1 MQPPPRKGNYVK
13 FLKNLHTEQV
23 AKLQLKNQHECDL
36 LEDIRQ
42 FTIKRSAIE
51 KSYSEALL
59 KISSQYLNKKIPNIP
74 DIKMEGMEERWNMWS
89 VWRTVLEEN
98 EKLARARLAAI
109 EVFQQ
114 QIADEAKVLRDYKLA
129 IAKRSLSGI
138 VNVQKELHLSVG
150 DVDKTKK
157 SYFDEEHCAH
167 DVRDKARDIEEKL
180 KKKKGSFFQSIT
192 SLQKNSARVTS
203 RKELLE
209 EKSSG
214 ARNDYILSLA
224 AANAHQNRY
233 FTVDLQTTMTT
244 MENYVFERVAEYL
257 MLMGRTELLTC
268 SATQNSFG
276 KIRDQAQQLTR
287 EYNLQCCY
295 LFYPVLKQHIQ
306 YDFEACDNDPVR
318 KVTTEHDSA
327 TETLTKEAKNLA
339 GRVVKENASIRE
351 NAKKLALC
359 QSLRDSGQRSDPN
372 DPNGPDL
379 DTKIEEFRD
388 QIRRSETEKAKAE
401 ACLQCL
407 RDGGINVDEWVQ
419 EAEIMGVQELTR
431 SASSISMRT
440 DASGQGENPSSDS
453 FYDSDKDEAAGG
465 ASAFA
470 QTKPKAE
477 TQLSRD
483 RTFSDSDDEPEERAA
498 TGSSAAAAA
507 AAAPTSAM
515 AASGRAGAWDDPTE
529 VNWGGEEEEDKDE
542 PIVPEPKEAI
552 FKCTALYSY
561 TGQNPDE
568 LTIVE
573 NEQLEVVGEGDGD
586 GWLRARNY
594 RGEEGYVPHN
604 YLDIDQ
610 ETAGGAFNGTGS
622 ANQLRSQ
629 ISFSSVDYTVDNED
643 QTVDS
648 MQSPDQVSV
657 IMAPQKQLKSD
668 VEWCIALYDYDA
680 TAEDELTFEEGDK
693 IKIVTKTAHGVDDGW
708 WEGELDGKFGN
719 FPSLVVEE
727 CDEMGEPLSEGG
739 DESPPPM
746 AAPNFALPPAPAL
759 PPEYAHELEL
769 ELTEDM
775 FGSQDT
781 ADEDSGYIP
790 NGAAV
795 PSMPPPVLIQ
805 EPGMEDDL
813 SDDGQP
819 PPSLPPPQLQ
829 KAAGKSEPGAGGA
842 TANTLNLGMAQIIVT
857 AATPMVEDG
866 ADKSFPPVGESEREQ
881 QQHVK
886 KQDESKQEQPVADK
900 KPEISPKPLVKV
912 SPSPQKQPPSNAAQS
927 SMTAAKEEDQ
937 QSFSEGTDSA
947 SGNNV
952 PILQEVED
960 PFNEKSKTDSAGDG
974 IGFEANF
981 EANFDANFDD
991 AFAGTTGGGGGGG
1004 GGGGEQSSDLD
1015 VNGEPGDEEEQGHCE
1030 GVSAAGAGTGAGAAG
1045 AAAEEDIEAPKQVVG
1060 GRASIPEELD
1070 SNQLAHD
1077 HEHDIY
1083 YIDYSDGQL

>member
-23 AKLQLKNQHECDL
+23 SKLQLKNQHECDL

-42 FTIKRSAIE
+42 FTIKRSSIE

-59 KISSQYLNKKIPNIP
+59 KISSAYLNKKIPNIP

-129 IAKRSLSGI
+129 IAKKCLNQV
-138 VNVQKELHLSVG
+138 VNVQKELHLTVG

-157 SYFDEEHCAH
+157 QYFDEEHCAH

-209 EKSSG
+209 EKSTG

-257 MLMGRTELLTC
+257 TLMGRTELLTC

-287 EYNLQCCY
+287 DYNLQCCY

-306 YDFEACDNDPVR
+306 YDFEPCDNDPVR
-318 KVTTEHDSA
+318 KVTAEHESA

-339 GRVVKENASIRE
+339 GRVVKENSSVRE

-359 QSLRDSGQRSDPN
+359 VALRDSGQRTDPN

-379 DTKIEEFRD
+379 DTKIEEFRES
-388 QIRRSETEKAKAE
+388 IRRSETEKAKAE
-401 ACLQCL
+401 ACLECL
-407 RDGGINVDEWVQ
+407 RNGGINVDEWVQ

-431 SASSISMRT
+431 SASSLSMRT

-453 FYDSDKDEAAGG
+453 FYDSDKEEAVEAV
-465 ASAFA
+465 AHVKTPLEDKELARA
-470 QTKPKAE
+470 
-477 TQLSRD
+477 
-483 RTFSDSDDEPEERAA
+483 RTFSDSDEEQEEEVRAVEA
-498 TGSSAAAAA
+498 I
-507 AAAPTSAM
+507 APTI
-515 AASGRAGAWDDPTE
+515 GAWEDPTE
-529 VNWGGEEEEDKDE
+529 VNWGAEDRDEELT
-542 PIVPEPKEAI
+542 IPEPKEPI

-561 TGQNPDE
+561 TAQNPDE

-573 NEQLEVVGEGDGD
+573 NEQLEVIGEGDGD

-604 YLDIDQ
+604 YLDIEQ
-610 ETAGGAFNGTGS
+610 EAVNSTSNT
-622 ANQLRSQ
+622 NQLRSQ

-643 QTVDS
+643 PTVDS
-648 MQSPDQVSV
+648 IQSPDQVSV
-657 IMAPQKQLKSD
+657 IMAPHKKKPEQ
-668 VEWCIALYDYDA
+668 EFCIALYDYDA
-680 TAEDELTFEEGDK
+680 TAEDELTFEEGQI
-693 IKIVTKTAHGVDDGW
+693 IKIVTKSAHGVDDGW

-727 CDEMGEPLSEGG
+727 CDENGEPLTDGG
-739 DESPPPM
+739 DESPPPT
-746 AAPNFALPPAPAL
+746 APPSIALPMAPPL
-759 PPEYAHELEL
+759 PQEYADELN
-769 ELTEDM
+769 EDM
-775 FGSQDT
+775 FQSTDIP
-781 ADEDSGYIP
+781 DDDSNYVSNGIP
-790 NGAAV
+790 
-795 PSMPPPVLIQ
+795 SFPPPVIIQ
-805 EPGMEDDL
+805 EPDSQDDETETNMKAVSQKLKSSALAAEAMGKKDADTLDLGERGGGSRATDEPNRSVADDGGAEKMCDENENVEDDSEPL
-813 SDDGQP
+813 FEDDEKPQSDTETVEP
-819 PPSLPPPQLQ
+819 F
-829 KAAGKSEPGAGGA
+829 KSEP
-842 TANTLNLGMAQIIVT
+842 
-857 AATPMVEDG
+857 
-866 ADKSFPPVGESEREQ
+866 K
-881 QQHVK
+881 
-886 KQDESKQEQPVADK
+886 
-900 KPEISPKPLVKV
+900 
-912 SPSPQKQPPSNAAQS
+912 
-927 SMTAAKEEDQ
+927 
-937 QSFSEGTDSA
+937 
-947 SGNNV
+947 
-952 PILQEVED
+952 D
-960 PFNEKSKTDSAGDG
+960 PFNEKSTEAESTDNA
-974 IGFEANF
+974 FEANF
-981 EANFDANFDD
+981 EANFDD
-991 AFAGTTGGGGGGG
+991 AFA
-1004 GGGGEQSSDLD
+1004 
-1015 VNGEPGDEEEQGHCE
+1015 
-1030 GVSAAGAGTGAGAAG
+1030 SAE
-1045 AAAEEDIEAPKQVVG
+1045 AERETPKQVIG
-1060 GRASIPEELD
+1060 GRASIPEELAPH
-1070 SNQLAHD
+1070 QLARLQNLK
-1077 HEHDIY
+1077 E
-1083 YIDYSDGQL
+1083 SNA

>member
-74 DIKMEGMEERWNMWS
+74 DIKMDGMEERWNMWS

-327 TETLTKEAKNLA
+327 AETLTKEAKNLA

-359 QSLRDSGQRSDPN
+359 QSLRDSGQRTDPN

-453 FYDSDKDEAAGG
+453 FYDSDKEDTQTQTQ
-465 ASAFA
+465 A
-470 QTKPKAE
+470 QSQAQAKPKTE
-477 TQLSRD
+477 QQLSRD
-483 RTFSDSDDEPEERAA
+483 RTFSDSDDEPEERPAA
-498 TGSSAAAAA
+498 AAASSSAAAAA
-507 AAAPTSAM
+507 ASTSSM
-515 AASGRAGAWDDPTE
+515 MGGGGWDDPTE
-529 VNWGGEEEEDKDE
+529 VNWGGEEEDDKDE

-561 TGQNPDE
+561 TAQNPDE

-610 ETAGGAFNGTGS
+610 ETAGSAFN
-622 ANQLRSQ
+622 
-629 ISFSSVDYTVDNED
+629 D

-657 IMAPQKQLKSD
+657 IMAPQKRPKSD

-693 IKIVTKTAHGVDDGW
+693 IKIITKTAHGVDDGW
-708 WEGELDGKFGN
+708 WEGELDGRFGN

-739 DESPPPM
+739 DESPPPT
-746 AAPNFALPPAPAL
+746 AAPTFALPPAPAL

-781 ADEDSGYIP
+781 ADEDSGVYP
-790 NGAAV
+790 NGAAA

-819 PPSLPPPQLQ
+819 PPSLPPPQLPQ
-829 KAAGKSEPGAGGA
+829 AGGPTPGPGISKGEKGA
-842 TANTLNLGMAQIIVT
+842 AASTANTLNL
-857 AATPMVEDG
+857 
-866 ADKSFPPVGESEREQ
+866 VGESDSQSDKDTDTE
-881 QQHVK
+881 K
-886 KQDESKQEQPVADK
+886 AKDEKPEKPSKEAEASAK
-900 KPEISPKPLVKV
+900 KPDVAPKPLAKV
-912 SPSPQKQPPSNAAQS
+912 SPSPQTAPAPA
-927 SMTAAKEEDQ
+927 AAKEEDQ
-937 QSFSEGTDSA
+937 QSFSEGTDSET
-947 SGNNV
+947 V
-952 PILQEVED
+952 PALQEADD
-960 PFNEKSKTDSAGDG
+960 PFNEKAKGESSGGGDG
-974 IGFEANF
+974 STGFEANF

-991 AFAGTTGGGGGGG
+991 AFAGAGSGSGGGG
-1004 GGGGEQSSDLD
+1004 GGGGEQSHDLD
-1015 VNGEPGDEEEQGHCE
+1015 VNGEPGETGS
-1030 GVSAAGAGTGAGAAG
+1030 GPAAG
-1045 AAAEEDIEAPKQVVG
+1045 EEDIEAPKQVVG

-1070 SNQLAHD
+1070 SNQLARLQNLK
-1077 HEHDIY
+1077 E
-1083 YIDYSDGQL
+1083 SNA

>member
-51 KSYSEALL
+51 KSYSEGLL

-74 DIKMEGMEERWNMWS
+74 DIKMDGMEERWNMWS

-167 DVRDKARDIEEKL
+167 DVRDKAKDIEEKL

-327 TETLTKEAKNLA
+327 AETLTKEAKNLA

-351 NAKKLALC
+351 HAKKLALC
-359 QSLRDSGQRSDPN
+359 QSLRDAGQRTDPN

-379 DTKIEEFRD
+379 DTKIDEFRD

-453 FYDSDKDEAAGG
+453 FYDSDKEEGATAVAA
-465 ASAFA
+465 
-470 QTKPKAE
+470 TKPKQE
-477 TQLSRD
+477 QQLSRD
-483 RTFSDSDDEPEERAA
+483 RTFSDSEEEPEERERAQP
-498 TGSSAAAAA
+498 T
-507 AAAPTSAM
+507 AAAPVQMS
-515 AASGRAGAWDDPTE
+515 SGWDDPTE
-529 VNWGGEEEEDKDE
+529 VNWDEAEDDKDE

-561 TGQNPDE
+561 TAQNPDE

-604 YLDIDQ
+604 YLDIEQDAA
-610 ETAGGAFNGTGS
+610 AGGAFNGSS
-622 ANQLRSQ
+622 ANQLRTQ

-657 IMAPQKQLKSD
+657 IMAPQKRLKSD
-668 VEWCIALYDYDA
+668 TEWCIALYDYDA

-693 IKIVTKTAHGVDDGW
+693 IKIITKTAHGVDDGW

-727 CDEMGEPLSEGG
+727 CDELGEPLSEGDG
-739 DESPPPM
+739 DESPPPT
-746 AAPNFALPPAPAL
+746 AAPSFALPPAPAL
-759 PPEYAHELEL
+759 PPEYAHELTDI
-769 ELTEDM
+769 TEDM
-775 FGSQDT
+775 FASQDT
-781 ADEDSGYIP
+781 ADEDRDSGYIP
-790 NGAAV
+790 NGAGA

-805 EPGMEDDL
+805 EPGMEDDF
-813 SDDGQP
+813 SDDEKP
-819 PPSLPPPQLQ
+819 PPSLPPPQLA
-829 KAAGKSEPGAGGA
+829 KPGGMVAG
-842 TANTLNLGMAQIIVT
+842 ANSLNL
-857 AATPMVEDG
+857 
-866 ADKSFPPVGESEREQ
+866 VGESDNTESQQSKEQ
-881 QQHVK
+881 QADVEK
-886 KQDESKQEQPVADK
+886 KAK
-900 KPEISPKPLVKV
+900 PKPDIVPK
-912 SPSPQKQPPSNAAQS
+912 PTAAKIAAHKQPP
-927 SMTAAKEEDQ
+927 KEAEDEH
-937 QSFSEGTDSA
+937 QSFDSA
-947 SGNNV
+947 DGIAV
-952 PILQEVED
+952 VQQPED
-960 PFNEKSKTDSAGDG
+960 PFIEKPAAGAAPAVAAAAAAEGASA
-974 IGFEANF
+974 GFEADF

-991 AFAGTTGGGGGGG
+991 AFAGSAGGGGGGG
-1004 GGGGEQSSDLD
+1004 GGGQSTGLD
-1015 VNGEPGDEEEQGHCE
+1015 MNTEAQ
-1030 GVSAAGAGTGAGAAG
+1030 
-1045 AAAEEDIEAPKQVVG
+1045 AEDVIEAPKQVVG

-1070 SNQLAHD
+1070 SNQLARL
-1077 HEHDIY
+1077 ENLKE
-1083 YIDYSDGQL
+1083 SNA

>member
-51 KSYSEALL
+51 KSYSEGLL

-74 DIKMEGMEERWNMWS
+74 DIKMDGMEERWNMWS

-167 DVRDKARDIEEKL
+167 DVRDKAKDIEEKL

-351 NAKKLALC
+351 HAKKLALC
-359 QSLRDSGQRSDPN
+359 QSMRDAGQRSDPN

-379 DTKIEEFRD
+379 DTKIDEFRD

-453 FYDSDKDEAAGG
+453 FYDSDKEEAAG
-465 ASAFA
+465 AAAATSS
-470 QTKPKAE
+470 KPKQE
-477 TQLSRD
+477 QQLSRD
-483 RTFSDSDDEPEERAA
+483 RTFSDSEDEPEERERVQP
-498 TGSSAAAAA
+498 SAAA
-507 AAAPTSAM
+507 PVSTM
-515 AASGRAGAWDDPTE
+515 AASGGAGGWDDPTE
-529 VNWGGEEEEDKDE
+529 VNWEEEEDKDE

-561 TGQNPDE
+561 TAQNPDE

-604 YLDIDQ
+604 YLDIEQDA
-610 ETAGGAFNGTGS
+610 AGGAFN
-622 ANQLRSQ
+622 
-629 ISFSSVDYTVDNED
+629 D

-657 IMAPQKQLKSD
+657 IMAPQKRTKSD

-693 IKIVTKTAHGVDDGW
+693 IKIITKTAHGVDDGW

-727 CDEMGEPLSEGG
+727 CDEMGELLSDGG

-746 AAPNFALPPAPAL
+746 EPPNFALPPAPAL
-759 PPEYAHELEL
+759 PPEYAHELSDI
-769 ELTEDM
+769 TEDM
-775 FGSQDT
+775 FASQDT
-781 ADEDSGYIP
+781 ADEDRDSGYIP
-790 NGAAV
+790 NGAAAPV
-795 PSMPPPVLIQ
+795 MPPPVLIQ

-813 SDDGQP
+813 SDDGKM
-819 PPSLPPPQLQ
+819 PPSMPPPQLS
-829 KAAGKSEPGAGGA
+829 KGLEGGA
-842 TANTLNLGMAQIIVT
+842 AKSSANANTLNL
-857 AATPMVEDG
+857 
-866 ADKSFPPVGESEREQ
+866 VGESEQPKTTVASDKPQ
-881 QQHVK
+881 QQQQQQQQEEK
-886 KQDESKQEQPVADK
+886 KEPQSKEPPVVDK
-900 KPEISPKPLVKV
+900 KPIVVPKPTAKV
-912 SPSPQKQPPSNAAQS
+912 LQQKQRS
-927 SMTAAKEEDQ
+927 SQAVTTVQEEDQ
-937 QSFSEGTDSA
+937 QSSLDATDTA
-947 SGNNV
+947 SNDGPV
-952 PILQEVED
+952 LPDTED
-960 PFNEKSKTDSAGDG
+960 PFTDKSNSGAAAEVASSA
-974 IGFEANF
+974 FEANF

-991 AFAGTTGGGGGGG
+991 AFASGAGGGGG
-1004 GGGGEQSSDLD
+1004 GGGGEQSHDLD
-1015 VNGEPGDEEEQGHCE
+1015 MNCE
-1030 GVSAAGAGTGAGAAG
+1030 AP
-1045 AAAEEDIEAPKQVVG
+1045 AEDVIEAPKQVVG

-1070 SNQLAHD
+1070 SNQLARL
-1077 HEHDIY
+1077 ENLKE
-1083 YIDYSDGQL
+1083 SNA

>member
-36 LEDIRQ
+36 LDDIRQ
-42 FTIKRSAIE
+42 FTLKRSAIE

-74 DIKMEGMEERWNMWS
+74 DIKMDGMEERWNMWS

-114 QIADEAKVLRDYKLA
+114 QIADESKVLRDYKLA
-129 IAKRSLSGI
+129 IAKRSLAGI

-167 DVRDKARDIEEKL
+167 DVRDKAKDIEEKL

-327 TETLTKEAKNLA
+327 AETLTKEAKNLA

-351 NAKKLALC
+351 HAKKLALC
-359 QSLRDSGQRSDPN
+359 QSLRDAGQRTDPN

-379 DTKIEEFRD
+379 DTKIDEFRD

-453 FYDSDKDEAAGG
+453 FYDSDKEEAAG
-465 ASAFA
+465 ATAVA
-470 QTKPKAE
+470 VAKPKPE
-477 TQLSRD
+477 QQQQFSRD
-483 RTFSDSDDEPEERAA
+483 RTFSDSDEEPEEQEKAQS
-498 TGSSAAAAA
+498 SSAAPAQMLNAG
-507 AAAPTSAM
+507 SA
-515 AASGRAGAWDDPTE
+515 GGWDDPTE
-529 VNWGGEEEEDKDE
+529 VNWEEAEDDKDE

-561 TGQNPDE
+561 TAQNPDE

-604 YLDIDQ
+604 YLDIEQDA
-610 ETAGGAFNGTGS
+610 AGVAFN
-622 ANQLRSQ
+622 
-629 ISFSSVDYTVDNED
+629 D

-657 IMAPQKQLKSD
+657 IMAPQKRLKSD

-693 IKIVTKTAHGVDDGW
+693 IKIITKTAHGVDDGW

-727 CDEMGEPLSEGG
+727 CDEMGEPLSEGVD
-739 DESPPPM
+739 DESPPPT
-746 AAPNFALPPAPAL
+746 AAPSFALPPAPAL
-759 PPEYAHELEL
+759 PAEYAHELTDI
-769 ELTEDM
+769 TEDM

-781 ADEDSGYIP
+781 ADEDRDSGYIP

-805 EPGMEDDL
+805 EPGMEDDF
-813 SDDGQP
+813 SDDEKP
-819 PPSLPPPQLQ
+819 PPSLPPPQLT
-829 KAAGKSEPGAGGA
+829 KPVEGGTA
-842 TANTLNLGMAQIIVT
+842 TATTANSLNLGMAQIIVT

-866 ADKSFPPVGESEREQ
+866 ADKSFPPVGERDNSQQAQKEQ
-881 QQHVK
+881 K
-886 KQDESKQEQPVADK
+886 PVLDK
-900 KPEISPKPLVKV
+900 KPDIVPKPKAKV
-912 SPSPQKQPPSNAAQS
+912 AAQKQPSPPAAS
-927 SMTAAKEEDQ
+927 AAKEEYPSCHAEDE
-937 QSFSEGTDSA
+937 QSFLDGSDSNA
-947 SGNNV
+947 ADV
-952 PILQEVED
+952 PVLQQPDD
-960 PFNEKSKTDSAGDG
+960 PFIEKSAAGVVQAVG
-974 IGFEANF
+974 AAVAVEGGSTGFEADF

-991 AFAGTTGGGGGGG
+991 AFAASGAAAEAGPAAGGGSGGGGGGG
-1004 GGGGEQSSDLD
+1004 GQSSSLDLNCEAPAED
-1015 VNGEPGDEEEQGHCE
+1015 V
-1030 GVSAAGAGTGAGAAG
+1030 
-1045 AAAEEDIEAPKQVVG
+1045 IETPKQVVG

-1070 SNQLAHD
+1070 SNQLARL
-1077 HEHDIY
+1077 ENLKE
-1083 YIDYSDGQL
+1083 SNA

>member
-51 KSYSEALL
+51 KSYSDALL

-129 IAKRSLSGI
+129 ISKKSLSQI
-138 VNVQKELHLSVG
+138 VNIQKELHLSVG

-157 SYFDEEHCAH
+157 QYFDEEHCAH

-209 EKSSG
+209 EKSTG

-257 MLMGRTELLTC
+257 TLMGRTELLTC

-306 YDFEACDNDPVR
+306 YDFEPCDNDPVH
-318 KVTTEHDSA
+318 KVTAEHESA

-339 GRVVKENASIRE
+339 GRVVKENMSIRE
-351 NAKKLALC
+351 QAKKLAIC
-359 QSLRDSGQRSDPN
+359 VSLRDSGQRSDPN

-379 DTKIEEFRD
+379 DTKIEDYRD
-388 QIRRSETEKAKAE
+388 SIRRSETEKAKAE

-407 RDGGINVDEWVQ
+407 REGGINVDEWVQ

-453 FYDSDKDEAAGG
+453 FYDSDKEDNAAV
-465 ASAFA
+465 A
-470 QTKPKAE
+470 QPTAAKPKE
-477 TQLSRD
+477 VKQLSRD
-483 RTFSDSDDEPEERAA
+483 RTFSDSDEEPEERVPEPI
-498 TGSSAAAAA
+498 SSV
-507 AAAPTSAM
+507 PMM
-515 AASGRAGAWDDPTE
+515 AANTGWDDPTE
-529 VNWGGEEEEDKDE
+529 VNWGNEEEEEKEE

-561 TGQNPDE
+561 TAQNPDE

-573 NEQLEVVGEGDGD
+573 NEQLEVIGEGDGD

-604 YLDIDQ
+604 YLDIEQD
-610 ETAGGAFNGTGS
+610 TGV
-622 ANQLRSQ
+622 N
-629 ISFSSVDYTVDNED
+629 D

-657 IMAPQKQLKSD
+657 IMAPQKKKSD
-668 VEWCIALYDYDA
+668 VLYCIALYDYDA
-680 TAEDELTFEEGDK
+680 TAEDELTFEEGQI

-727 CDEMGEPLSEGG
+727 CDENGEPFSEG
-739 DESPPPM
+739 DDEESPPPT
-746 AAPNFALPPAPAL
+746 AAPSFALPPAPEL
-759 PPEYAHELEL
+759 PPEYAHELTDDL
-769 ELTEDM
+769 
-775 FGSQDT
+775 FASQDT
-781 ADEDSGYIP
+781 ADDDSGYIP
-790 NGAAV
+790 NGTV
-795 PSMPPPVLIQ
+795 PSMPPPGLSKATTKKVFIQ
-805 EPGMEDDL
+805 EPGMEDDT
-813 SDDGQP
+813 SDDGRP
-819 PPSLPPPQLQ
+819 PPSMPPPALN
-829 KAAGKSEPGAGGA
+829 AGNKDGNAH
-842 TANTLNLGMAQIIVT
+842 NLGMAQIIVT

-866 ADKSFPPVGESEREQ
+866 TDKSFPPVENRDDGAVSDASSSVKAANEKVDKKQESTPVQKQQKPQQQQQQQQQNADENENHEGRNATTPSVTITLTTSNSEDQNSSDQEPESE
-881 QQHVK
+881 V
-886 KQDESKQEQPVADK
+886 QP
-900 KPEISPKPLVKV
+900 L
-912 SPSPQKQPPSNAAQS
+912 
-927 SMTAAKEEDQ
+927 EE
-937 QSFSEGTDSA
+937 A
-947 SGNNV
+947 
-952 PILQEVED
+952 ED
-960 PFNEKSKTDSAGDG
+960 PFNEKANAASAGTDANDG
-974 IGFEANF
+974 FGANF
-981 EANFDANFDD
+981 EANFDD
-991 AFAGTTGGGGGGG
+991 AFSGAQNAV
-1004 GGGGEQSSDLD
+1004 EAVEE
-1015 VNGEPGDEEEQGHCE
+1015 VN
-1030 GVSAAGAGTGAGAAG
+1030 
-1045 AAAEEDIEAPKQVVG
+1045 APKQVVG

-1070 SNQLAHD
+1070 SNQLARLQNLK
-1077 HEHDIY
+1077 E
-1083 YIDYSDGQL
+1083 SNA

>member
-74 DIKMEGMEERWNMWS
+74 DIKMDGIEERWNMWS

-214 ARNDYILSLA
+214 ARNDYVLSLA

-318 KVTTEHDSA
+318 KVTAEHESA
-327 TETLTKEAKNLA
+327 AETLTKEAKNLA

-453 FYDSDKDEAAGG
+453 FYDSDKEETQAQ
-465 ASAFA
+465 ASAQA
-470 QTKPKAE
+470 KPKAE
-477 TQLSRD
+477 QQLSRD
-483 RTFSDSDDEPEERAA
+483 RTFSDSDDEPEERPSASAA
-498 TGSSAAAAA
+498 AASSSSAAAAA
-507 AAAPTSAM
+507 ASSAAM
-515 AASGRAGAWDDPTE
+515 ATGGGGWDDPTE
-529 VNWGGEEEEDKDE
+529 VNWGAEEEEDKDE

-561 TGQNPDE
+561 TAQNPDE

-610 ETAGGAFNGTGS
+610 ETAGSAFN
-622 ANQLRSQ
+622 
-629 ISFSSVDYTVDNED
+629 D

-657 IMAPQKQLKSD
+657 IMAPQKRVKSD

-739 DESPPPM
+739 DESPPPT
-746 AAPNFALPPAPAL
+746 AAPSFALPPAPAL

-790 NGAAV
+790 NGAAA

-819 PPSLPPPQLQ
+819 PPSLPPPQLP
-829 KAAGKSEPGAGGA
+829 KAGGPGPGSGEKGA
-842 TANTLNLGMAQIIVT
+842 KGAAASANTLNLGMAQIIVT

-866 ADKSFPPVGESEREQ
+866 ADKSFPPVGESDAAQPDQPSNNKE
-881 QQHVK
+881 
-886 KQDESKQEQPVADK
+886 ESPSEAAK
-900 KPEISPKPLVKV
+900 KPDIAPKPQGKV
-912 SPSPQKQPPSNAAQS
+912 PPQAPAAAA
-927 SMTAAKEEDQ
+927 AAKEEDQ

-947 SGNNV
+947 SAADV
-952 PILQEVED
+952 PALQEVED
-960 PFNEKSKTDSAGDG
+960 PFNEKAKGDSGGGD
-974 IGFEANF
+974 GFEANF

-991 AFAGTTGGGGGGG
+991 AFAGSGAGSGGGGGGRS
-1004 GGGGEQSSDLD
+1004 GGEQSSDLD
-1015 VNGEPGDEEEQGHCE
+1015 VNGE
-1030 GVSAAGAGTGAGAAG
+1030 AAGESRSGNGD
-1045 AAAEEDIEAPKQVVG
+1045 EDIEAPKQVVG

-1083 YIDYSDGQL
+1083 SYYIDYSHGQL

>member
-42 FTIKRSAIE
+42 FTIKRSAVE

-74 DIKMEGMEERWNMWS
+74 DIKMDGMEERWNMWS

-327 TETLTKEAKNLA
+327 AETLTKEAKNLA

-359 QSLRDSGQRSDPN
+359 QSLRDSGQRTDPN

-453 FYDSDKDEAAGG
+453 FYDSDKEDTQTQNQ
-465 ASAFA
+465 A
-470 QTKPKAE
+470 QSQAQAKPKAE
-477 TQLSRD
+477 QQLSRD
-483 RTFSDSDDEPEERAA
+483 RTFSDSDDEPEERPAAAA
-498 TGSSAAAAA
+498 TSSSSAAAAA
-507 AAAPTSAM
+507 AASSSSM
-515 AASGRAGAWDDPTE
+515 MGGGGWDDPTE
-529 VNWGGEEEEDKDE
+529 VNWGAEEEEDKDE

-561 TGQNPDE
+561 TAQNPDE

-610 ETAGGAFNGTGS
+610 ETAGSAFN
-622 ANQLRSQ
+622 
-629 ISFSSVDYTVDNED
+629 D

-657 IMAPQKQLKSD
+657 IMAPQKRPKSD

-693 IKIVTKTAHGVDDGW
+693 IKIITKTAHGVDDGW
-708 WEGELDGKFGN
+708 WEGELDGRFGN

-739 DESPPPM
+739 DESPPPT
-746 AAPNFALPPAPAL
+746 AAPTFALPPAPAL

-781 ADEDSGYIP
+781 ADEDSGVYP
-790 NGAAV
+790 NGAAA

-819 PPSLPPPQLQ
+819 PPSLPPPQL
-829 KAAGKSEPGAGGA
+829 PPAGGPKPGPGISKGEKGA
-842 TANTLNLGMAQIIVT
+842 AASTANTLNLGMAQIIVT

-866 ADKSFPPVGESEREQ
+866 ADKSFPPVGESDSQSDKDTDTDKAKEE
-881 QQHVK
+881 
-886 KQDESKQEQPVADK
+886 K
-900 KPEISPKPLVKV
+900 KPEKPSKQAEAEASAKKPDVAPKPLAKV
-912 SPSPQKQPPSNAAQS
+912 SPSPQTAPAPA
-927 SMTAAKEEDQ
+927 AAKEEDQ
-937 QSFSEGTDSA
+937 QSFSEGTDSET
-947 SGNNV
+947 V
-952 PILQEVED
+952 PAFQEADD
-960 PFNEKSKTDSAGDG
+960 PFNEKTKDESSGG
-974 IGFEANF
+974 GGGSSGFEANF

-991 AFAGTTGGGGGGG
+991 AFAGAGSGSGGGG
-1004 GGGGEQSSDLD
+1004 GGGGEQSHDLD
-1015 VNGEPGDEEEQGHCE
+1015 VNGGP
-1030 GVSAAGAGTGAGAAG
+1030 AAD
-1045 AAAEEDIEAPKQVVG
+1045 EEDIEAPKQVVG

-1077 HEHDIY
+1077 HEQDIY
-1083 YIDYSDGQL
+1083 YIDYSHGQL

>member
-157 SYFDEEHCAH
+157 FYFDEEHCAH

-209 EKSSG
+209 EKSTG

-453 FYDSDKDEAAGG
+453 FYDSDKEEAAGG
-465 ASAFA
+465 APAFA

-483 RTFSDSDDEPEERAA
+483 RTFSDSDDEPEERPAA
-498 TGSSAAAAA
+498 AAAAA
-507 AAAPTSAM
+507 AAAPAAAK
-515 AASGRAGAWDDPTE
+515 AASGGTGAWDDPTE
-529 VNWGGEEEEDKDE
+529 VNWGGEEEEEEEDKDE

-657 IMAPQKQLKSD
+657 IMAPQKRLKSD
-668 VEWCIALYDYDA
+668 IEWCIALYDYDA

-693 IKIVTKTAHGVDDGW
+693 IKIITKTAHGVDDGW

-727 CDEMGEPLSEGG
+727 CDELGEPLSEGG

-795 PSMPPPVLIQ
+795 PSMPPPGQNQSQTTAKKVLIQ

-829 KAAGKSEPGAGGA
+829 KAAGKSEPVA
-842 TANTLNLGMAQIIVT
+842 ANTLNLG
-857 AATPMVEDG
+857 
-866 ADKSFPPVGESEREQ
+866 ESEQEQKQ
-881 QQHVK
+881 QQKQK
-886 KQDESKQEQPVADK
+886 KQDESKQDQPVADK
-900 KPEISPKPLVKV
+900 KPEIAPKPLAKV
-912 SPSPQKQPPSNAAQS
+912 SPSPQKQPPSQAAPIS
-927 SMTAAKEEDQ
+927 AVTAAKEEDQ

-947 SGNNV
+947 SGADV
-952 PILQEVED
+952 PILQDVED
-960 PFNEKSKTDSAGDG
+960 PFNEKSKADAAGDG
-974 IGFEANF
+974 DGFEANF

-991 AFAGTTGGGGGGG
+991 AFAGATAGGGGGGG

-1015 VNGEPGDEEEQGHCE
+1015 MNGEPGDEEQGQSE
-1030 GVSAAGAGTGAGAAG
+1030 GASSGGVGDAT
-1045 AAAEEDIEAPKQVVG
+1045 AAEEDIEAPKQVVG

>member
-42 FTIKRSAIE
+42 FTIKRSAVE
-51 KSYSEALL
+51 KSYSESLL

-74 DIKMEGMEERWNMWS
+74 DIKMDGMEERWNMWS

-214 ARNDYILSLA
+214 ARNDYVLSLA

-318 KVTTEHDSA
+318 KVTAEHESA
-327 TETLTKEAKNLA
+327 AETLTKEAKNLA

-388 QIRRSETEKAKAE
+388 QIRRSETEKTKAE

-453 FYDSDKDEAAGG
+453 FYDSDKEETQAQAA
-465 ASAFA
+465 A
-470 QTKPKAE
+470 QTKPKQE
-477 TQLSRD
+477 QQLSRD
-483 RTFSDSDDEPEERAA
+483 RTFSDSDDEPEVRPSAVAA
-498 TGSSAAAAA
+498 SSAAAASS
-507 AAAPTSAM
+507 SAM
-515 AASGRAGAWDDPTE
+515 ASSAGAWDDPTE
-529 VNWGGEEEEDKDE
+529 VNWGAGEEEEDKDE

-561 TGQNPDE
+561 TAQNPDE
-568 LTIVE
+568 LSIVE

-610 ETAGGAFNGTGS
+610 ETAGSAFN
-622 ANQLRSQ
+622 
-629 ISFSSVDYTVDNED
+629 D

-657 IMAPQKQLKSD
+657 IMAPQKRVKSD

-693 IKIVTKTAHGVDDGW
+693 IKIITKTAHGVDDGW

-727 CDEMGEPLSEGG
+727 CDELGEPLSEGG
-739 DESPPPM
+739 DESPPPT
-746 AAPNFALPPAPAL
+746 AAPSFALPPAPAL

-790 NGAAV
+790 NGAAA

-819 PPSLPPPQLQ
+819 PPSLPPPQLAKPGGPVQ
-829 KAAGKSEPGAGGA
+829 GSGNKGDKGAAASG
-842 TANTLNLGMAQIIVT
+842 ANTLNL
-857 AATPMVEDG
+857 
-866 ADKSFPPVGESEREQ
+866 VGESDDQPEQ
-881 QQHVK
+881 A
-886 KQDESKQEQPVADK
+886 SKEQPAEVAK
-900 KPEISPKPLVKV
+900 KPDIAPKPVAKV
-912 SPSPQKQPPSNAAQS
+912 AAQTS
-927 SMTAAKEEDQ
+927 AAKEEDQ
-937 QSFSEGTDSA
+937 QSYSEGTDSA
-947 SGNNV
+947 SVADV
-952 PILQEVED
+952 PALQDAED
-960 PFNEKSKTDSAGDG
+960 PFNEKAKGESGGGS
-974 IGFEANF
+974 GFEANF

-991 AFAGTTGGGGGGG
+991 AFAGGGGSGSGGGGGGG
-1004 GGGGEQSSDLD
+1004 GQSSELD
-1015 VNGEPGDEEEQGHCE
+1015 VNGEAAGESGS
-1030 GVSAAGAGTGAGAAG
+1030 GSAAG
-1045 AAAEEDIEAPKQVVG
+1045 EEDIEAPKQVVG

-1070 SNQLAHD
+1070 SNQLARLQNLK
-1077 HEHDIY
+1077 E
-1083 YIDYSDGQL
+1083 SNA

>member
-1 MQPPPRKGNYVK
+1 MMQPPPRKGNYVK

-42 FTIKRSAIE
+42 FTIKRSAVE
-51 KSYSEALL
+51 KSYSESLL

-74 DIKMEGMEERWNMWS
+74 DIKMDGMEERWNMWS

-214 ARNDYILSLA
+214 ARNDYVLSLA

-318 KVTTEHDSA
+318 KVTAEHESA
-327 TETLTKEAKNLA
+327 AETLTKEAKNLA

-359 QSLRDSGQRSDPN
+359 QSLRDSGQRTDPN

-388 QIRRSETEKAKAE
+388 QIRRSETEKTKAE

-453 FYDSDKDEAAGG
+453 FYDSDKEETQAQ
-465 ASAFA
+465 ASA
-470 QTKPKAE
+470 QTKPKQE
-477 TQLSRD
+477 QQLSRD
-483 RTFSDSDDEPEERAA
+483 RTFSDSEDEPEVRTSTAA
-498 TGSSAAAAA
+498 TSSAAAASSSMMA
-507 AAAPTSAM
+507 SSA
-515 AASGRAGAWDDPTE
+515 GGWDDPTE
-529 VNWGGEEEEDKDE
+529 VNWGAAEEEEDKDE

-561 TGQNPDE
+561 TAQNPDE

-610 ETAGGAFNGTGS
+610 ETAGSAFN
-622 ANQLRSQ
+622 
-629 ISFSSVDYTVDNED
+629 D

-657 IMAPQKQLKSD
+657 IMAPQKRVKSD

-693 IKIVTKTAHGVDDGW
+693 IKIITKTAHGVDDGW

-727 CDEMGEPLSEGG
+727 CDELGEPLSEGG
-739 DESPPPM
+739 DESPPPT
-746 AAPNFALPPAPAL
+746 AAPTFALPPAPAL

-790 NGAAV
+790 NGAAA

-819 PPSLPPPQLQ
+819 PPQLA
-829 KAAGKSEPGAGGA
+829 KAGGSAPGAGSKVEKGA
-842 TANTLNLGMAQIIVT
+842 AAGGANTLNLGESDAQPEEQVSK
-857 AATPMVEDG
+857 E
-866 ADKSFPPVGESEREQ
+866 PPAE
-881 QQHVK
+881 
-886 KQDESKQEQPVADK
+886 VAK
-900 KPEISPKPLVKV
+900 KPDIAPKPLAKV
-912 SPSPQKQPPSNAAQS
+912 APQSAP
-927 SMTAAKEEDQ
+927 AKEEDQ

-947 SGNNV
+947 SVADV
-952 PILQEVED
+952 PVLQDAED
-960 PFNEKSKTDSAGDG
+960 PFNEKAKGESGGGES
-974 IGFEANF
+974 GFEANF

-991 AFAGTTGGGGGGG
+991 AFAGNGGGGGGG
-1004 GGGGEQSSDLD
+1004 GGGGEQSNDLD
-1015 VNGEPGDEEEQGHCE
+1015 INGEAAGEAGS
-1030 GVSAAGAGTGAGAAG
+1030 GSAAG
-1045 AAAEEDIEAPKQVVG
+1045 EEDIEAPKQVVG

-1070 SNQLAHD
+1070 SNQLAHY

-1083 YIDYSDGQL
+1083 YVDYSHGQL

>member
-51 KSYSEALL
+51 KSYSEGLL

-74 DIKMEGMEERWNMWS
+74 DIKMDGMEERWNMWS

-167 DVRDKARDIEEKL
+167 DVRDKAKDIEEKL

-327 TETLTKEAKNLA
+327 AETLTKEAKNLA

-351 NAKKLALC
+351 HAKKLALC
-359 QSLRDSGQRSDPN
+359 QSLRDAGQRTDPN

-379 DTKIEEFRD
+379 DTKIDEFRD

-453 FYDSDKDEAAGG
+453 FYDSDKEEGATAVAA
-465 ASAFA
+465 
-470 QTKPKAE
+470 TKPKQE
-477 TQLSRD
+477 QQLSRD
-483 RTFSDSDDEPEERAA
+483 RTFSDSEEEPEERERAQP
-498 TGSSAAAAA
+498 T
-507 AAAPTSAM
+507 AAAPVQMS
-515 AASGRAGAWDDPTE
+515 SGWDDPTE
-529 VNWGGEEEEDKDE
+529 VNWDEAEDDKDE

-561 TGQNPDE
+561 TAQNPDE

-604 YLDIDQ
+604 YLDIEQDAA
-610 ETAGGAFNGTGS
+610 AGGAFNGSS
-622 ANQLRSQ
+622 ANQLRTQ

-657 IMAPQKQLKSD
+657 IMAPQKRLKSD
-668 VEWCIALYDYDA
+668 TEWCIALYDYDA

-693 IKIVTKTAHGVDDGW
+693 IKIITKTAHGVDDGW

-727 CDEMGEPLSEGG
+727 CDELGEPLSEGDG
-739 DESPPPM
+739 DESPPPT
-746 AAPNFALPPAPAL
+746 AAPSFALPPAPAL
-759 PPEYAHELEL
+759 PPEYAHELTDI
-769 ELTEDM
+769 TEDM
-775 FGSQDT
+775 FASQDT
-781 ADEDSGYIP
+781 ADEDRDSGYIP
-790 NGAAV
+790 NGAGA

-805 EPGMEDDL
+805 EPGMEDDF
-813 SDDGQP
+813 SDDEKP
-819 PPSLPPPQLQ
+819 PPSLPPPQLA
-829 KAAGKSEPGAGGA
+829 KPGGMVAG
-842 TANTLNLGMAQIIVT
+842 ANSLNLGMAQIIVT

-866 ADKSFPPVGESEREQ
+866 ADKSFPPVGESDNTESQQSKEQ
-881 QQHVK
+881 QADVEK
-886 KQDESKQEQPVADK
+886 KAK
-900 KPEISPKPLVKV
+900 PKPDIVPK
-912 SPSPQKQPPSNAAQS
+912 PTAAKIAAHKQPP
-927 SMTAAKEEDQ
+927 KEAEDEH
-937 QSFSEGTDSA
+937 QSFDSA
-947 SGNNV
+947 DGIAV
-952 PILQEVED
+952 VQQPED
-960 PFNEKSKTDSAGDG
+960 PFIEKPAAGAAPAVAAAAAAEGASA
-974 IGFEANF
+974 GFEADF

-991 AFAGTTGGGGGGG
+991 AFAGSAGGGGGGG
-1004 GGGGEQSSDLD
+1004 GGGQSTGLD
-1015 VNGEPGDEEEQGHCE
+1015 MNTEAQ
-1030 GVSAAGAGTGAGAAG
+1030 
-1045 AAAEEDIEAPKQVVG
+1045 AEDVIEAPKQVVG

-1070 SNQLAHD
+1070 SNQLARL
-1077 HEHDIY
+1077 ENLKE
-1083 YIDYSDGQL
+1083 SNA